1 MAKTGAERVAE
12 HRAREK
18 TRLAAAEGQLA
29 EFRRRVPLWQA
40 ERDAE
45 KAALEA
51 EVSRL
56 TQMLSS
62 AGEAV
67 CPRHRCAKECPVCYR
82 EDHEW
87 D

>member
-1 MAKTGAERVAE
+1 MARTAAERA
-12 HRAREK
+12 ADYRERQR
-18 TRLAAAEGQLA
+18 TLREQVE
-29 EFRRRVPLWQA
+29 EFRRRIPLWQA

-56 TQMLSS
+56 GQMLSS
-62 AGEAV
+62 AGDAV

-82 EDHEW
+82 EAHEW